1 MSGNR
6 KVINATISKYHNIVF
21 RSKLE
26 SKIAEILDNLNIKYE
41 YEQEK
46 FILLPSF
53 KFQGSTIRQ
62 ITYTP
67 DFIIDDYIIE
77 CKGFPTDA
85 WKIKRKLFMNILNR
99 EYPNFRYFEI
109 HSIKELLDII
119 DMDDRFLTWNII
131 VKDTKDNLVGEFN
144 SVSEAIEILNIK
156 GSKSNIQNCLLG
168 KRYSTLGYKWSRVER
183 TFTPE
188 EGEEWRDVVGFE
200 GLYYVS
206 NLGRVASAQFH
217 NKTNFKLLSQN
228 DVKGYK
234 FVKLR
239 DWKNKIEGSY
249 PVHRLVASAFIE
261 NPENKE
267 QVDHI
272 DTNPS
277 NNNLTNLRWVTVLE
291 NQRNPITN
299 RRLKDNMIA
308 MNKLGIGPKASA
320 ITKRKTVFYTDF
332 EGNIHSYNSICEASQ
347 YTGECVS
354 SISRWCSKNI
364 KGWSYDCTRE
374 NTEFDKCPTR
384 EGQETS

>member
-1 MSGNR
+1 MSYNR
-6 KVINATISKYHNIVF
+6 KVINATISKYQNTFF

-26 SKIAEILDNLNIKYE
+26 SSVAEILDNLKIKYE
-41 YEQEK
+41 YEQKK

-53 KFQGSTIRQ
+53 KFQESTVRQ

-77 CKGFPTDA
+77 CKGFPTDS
-85 WKIKRKLFMNILNR
+85 WKIKRKLFMNILNN

-109 HSIKELLDII
+109 HSVKELLNII
-119 DMDDRFLTWNII
+119 DMDDRFLTWNIL
-131 VKDTKDNLVGEFN
+131 VKDNKDNLIGEFN
-144 SVSEAIEILNIK
+144 SISEAIEVLNIK
-156 GSKSNIQNCLLG
+156 GSKSNIQSCLLG
-168 KRYSTLGYKWSRVER
+168 KRHSTLGYKWSRVER
-183 TFTPE
+183 VFVPE
-188 EGEEWRDVVGFE
+188 EGEEWRDVIGFE

-217 NKTNFKLLSQN
+217 NKTNFKLMAQCT
-228 DVKGYK
+228 VKGYK

-239 DWKNKIEGSY
+239 DWKNKVEGSY

-272 DTNPS
+272 DTDPS
-277 NNNLTNLRWVTVLE
+277 NNNLSNLRWVTVLE

-299 RRLKDNMIA
+299 NRLKSNMID
-308 MNKLGIGPKASA
+308 MNKQGIGPKASA
-320 ITKRKTVFYTDF
+320 EKKRIAILYTDS
-332 EGNIHSYNSICEASQ
+332 EGNTHSYNSICEASRC
-347 YTGECVS
+347 TGECVS

-364 KGWSYDCTRE
+364 KGWRYDSIRE
-374 NTEFDKCPTR
+374 DIESDTCPSR
-384 EGQETS
+384 EG